1 MSVILIREPLNKGRQ
16 IELDIA
22 RGLSVLFMIAVHSLE
37 NFADEAAQESFL
49 GQIIDFFGGVPSA
62 PVFMFLLGVGVVY
75 TSKSSPLLFVKRG
88 MLLIFSGYVLN
99 LLRGTLPNLFTYYVT
114 TESDYLQ
121 IALAEFLA
129 IDILQFAGLAL
140 ITFGVVKK
148 IQPRWYLIVCS
159 ILIIALLNF
168 KLLPFTTPN
177 PYLQA
182 VSGLFWGSG
191 ELSYFPYLTW
201 IVYPLAGYLFGT
213 VLIRCADKTR
223 FYAIT
228 LMVSTLLLVLFYS
241 VFVIYLKQGIGLNDS
256 YAYYHHNLFG
266 NLVNLSFVTGWIS
279 LIFFASTSIPKAL
292 NKIVVRWS
300 NNVTDIFNVH
310 WVLIGWLLLLTD
322 SNSLERPYYLVLLVI
337 LTVISDSL
345 ATHYAEYKKSKKQK

>member
-1 MSVILIREPLNKGRQ
+1 MPAILIKEPLNKGRQ

-37 NFADEAAQESFL
+37 NFADEMAQESFL

-62 PVFMFLLGVGVVY
+62 PVFMFLLGVGVIY

-88 MLLIFSGYVLN
+88 LLLIGSGYVLN

-114 TESDYLQ
+114 AESDYLQ
-121 IALAEFLA
+121 IALTEFLA

-140 ITFGVVKK
+140 ITFGLVKK
-148 IQPRWYLIVCS
+148 FQPRWYLIVS
-159 ILIIALLNF
+159 SMFIIALLNF
-168 KLLPFTTPN
+168 KLLTFTTPN
-177 PYLQA
+177 LYFQA
-182 VSGLFWGSG
+182 VIGLLWGSG
-191 ELSYFPYLTW
+191 ELAYFPYLTW
-201 IVYPLAGYLFGT
+201 IIYPLAGYLFGA

-223 FYAIT
+223 FYATT
-228 LMVSTLLLVLFYS
+228 LVVSTLLLILFYS
-241 VFVIYLKQGIGLNDS
+241 VFVIYLKQEIGLNNA

-292 NKIVVRWS
+292 NKTVIRWS

-310 WVLIGWLLLLTD
+310 WILIGWLLLLTD
-322 SNSLERPYYLVLLVI
+322 SNSLELPYYLVLLVI
-337 LTVISDSL
+337 LTVSSDSL
-345 ATHYAEYKKSKKQK
+345 AANYAGWKKQRKKS